1 MSSSS
6 PKRVRNPAM
15 KTASLLRIFQWAREL
30 GWVTTIRNLTAIALR
45 RRERLLSLAGVSAKV
60 RVRDNNSDLVMFEQ
74 VFVRKDYEFDIGF
87 EPRTIVD
94 AGANAGYASLYF
106 HRKYP
111 NARIVAI
118 EPDSENCDTLRFN
131 VGKITNVQVLEG
143 GLWSSRQALEVTNTD
158 SPKCMVSLKPAA
170 NPVRGSIEGY
180 GVPDIMRM
188 MDTEVID
195 LLKVDIEG
203 GELEL
208 FSENFLPWISKVR
221 VFIIE
226 FYDRVRPGCAAAFYS
241 AIRDL
246 RFTQEQRGDTVM
258 IINEDLR
265 PG

>member
-1 MSSSS
+1 
-6 PKRVRNPAM
+6 M

-143 GLWSSRQALEVTNTD
+143 GVWSSRQALEVTNTD

-208 FSENFLPWISKVR
+208 FSENFLP
-221 VFIIE
+221 
-226 FYDRVRPGCAAAFYS
+226 
-241 AIRDL
+241 
-246 RFTQEQRGDTVM
+246 
-258 IINEDLR
+258 
-265 PG
+265 

>member
-1 MSSSS
+1 
-6 PKRVRNPAM
+6 M

-30 GWVTTIRNLTAIALR
+30 GWVTTIRNLFVIAFR
-45 RRERLLSLAGVSAKV
+45 RRERLLSLPGVPAKI
-60 RVRDNNSDLVMFEQ
+60 RVRNNNSDLVMLEQ
-74 VFVRKDYEFDIGF
+74 VFVRKDYEFEIGF
-87 EPRTIVD
+87 DPVTIVD

-226 FYDRVRPGCAAAFYS
+226 FHDRVRPGCAAAFYS

>member
-1 MSSSS
+1 MIATQVA
-6 PKRVRNPAM
+6 RI
-15 KTASLLRIFQWAREL
+15 LRWSKEL
-30 GWVTTIRNLTAIALR
+30 GWLATLRNLLAIALGG
-45 RRERLLSLAGVSAKV
+45 RERRLSVPGLPAKI
-60 RVRDNNSDLVMFEQ
+60 RVRANDSDLVMFEQ
-74 VFVRKDYEFDIGF
+74 VFVGRDYEFDPGF
-87 EPRTIVD
+87 EPSTIVD

-106 HRKYP
+106 LRKYP
-111 NARIVAI
+111 AARIVAI
-118 EPDSENCDTLRFN
+118 EPDSENCETLRLN
-131 VGKITNVQVLEG
+131 TGGISNVQVLNA
-143 GLWSSRQALEVTNTD
+143 GLWSSRQALAVAD
-158 SPKCMVSLKPAA
+158 AGSPKCMISLKPAA
-170 NPVRGSIEGY
+170 QPGAGNIEGY
-180 GVPDIMRM
+180 GVRDIMRM

-226 FYDRVRPGCAAAFYS
+226 FHDRVRPGCAAAFYS

-258 IINEDLR
+258 IVNEDLR

>member
-1 MSSSS
+1 
-6 PKRVRNPAM
+6 M
-15 KTASLLRIFQWAREL
+15 KTASLLRVFQWAQEL
-30 GWVTTIRNLTAIALR
+30 GWLTTIRNLTVIALR

-106 HRKYP
+106 HRKHP
-111 NARIVAI
+111 AARIIAI
-118 EPDSENCDTLRFN
+118 EPDPEKCETLRSN
-131 VGKITNVQVLEG
+131 TRGIPSVQVLNA
-143 GLWSSRQALEVTNTD
+143 GLWSCRQALVVTD
-158 SPKCMVSLKPAA
+158 AGSPKCMISLKPSAQPAA
-170 NPVRGSIEGY
+170 GDIEGY
-180 GVPDIMRM
+180 GICDIMQM
-188 MDTEVID
+188 MGTEVID
-195 LLKVDIEG
+195 LLKLDIEG

-226 FYDRVRPGCAAAFYS
+226 FHDRVRPGCAAAFYS